1 MNKAFID
8 HIVIAAADLDQG
20 AAYVAERLAVE
31 PSGGGKHVTMG
42 THNRLLHL
50 GGTVYLEV
58 IAVDPDAP
66 ALGHAR
72 WFGLDEEDV
81 QQRIARSPQVITWVA
96 AVADIE
102 TAVKSCSYSPG
113 VPVAMQRGDFNWQ
126 ITIRDDGA
134 LLQGGLLPGLI
145 QWPLGKHPTQNMLDS
160 GCRLRAL
167 KLVTDNPAGIAAGLA
182 SVGADE
188 LVEIADLSAGAE
200 TSKQP
205 AVEAIIETPAGVVT
219 LA

>member
-1 MNKAFID
+1 MD
-8 HIVIAAADLDQG
+8 
-20 AAYVAERLAVE
+20 
-31 PSGGGKHVTMG
+31 
-42 THNRLLHL
+42 
-50 GGTVYLEV
+50 
-58 IAVDPDAP
+58 
-66 ALGHAR
+66 
-72 WFGLDEEDV
+72 WDETRPL
-81 QQRIARSPQVITWVA
+81 QQRQVVVGEPLHDFSIEELRERVA
-96 AVADIE
+96 ALKAEILRVEAE
-102 TAVKSCSYSPG
+102 LK
-113 VPVAMQRGDFNWQ
+113 
-126 ITIRDDGA
+126 
-134 LLQGGLLPGLI
+134 
-145 QWPLGKHPTQNMLDS
+145 NMLDS